1 MGVFLPVFYAI
12 GGMIIRAAAKKT
24 AEKLAQAGAKKLTKD
39 AVNALVKDGAKIT
52 KATTKN
58 VDKVINTAKS
68 MEKGFKFARNKGG
81 KPMGFATRAK
91 PPEVKISSVDLKPLQ
106 TSIGQGAKRLGDD
119 FKFAEVI
126 PPKGVKSPRL
136 QGPKIRKDAD
146 EAVVG
151 DLSVFKPRVGVAPYP
166 LVTRIASELRRALD
180 SGETLV
186 EIKPILDEM
195 EKIEMPSLGS
205 DAEAGEP
212 PDLDTTPDASLQRDD
227 ETFDAMGEET
237 EVMES
242 EPSFD
247 SFGEA
252 FSYYRRQKR
261 VPTFM
266 YKGNLY
272 TTRFKEETIPQHK
285 KLFNVT
291 GSYAEDY
298 QSRTG
303 V

>member
-1 MGVFLPVFYAI
+1 MAEDNTNLEEIISNWDSMDI
-12 GGMIIRAAAKKT
+12 GELGTSLLARKATMEKAAAKR
-24 AEKLAQAGAKKLTKD
+24 AKKQEKREMAMGVLM
-39 AVNALVKDGAKIT
+39 AGQALFANGANKRIAERTAAGQLDQQNSPEQITDLKIT
-52 KATTKN
+52 GNIYT
-58 VDKVINTAKS
+58 
-68 MEKGFKFARNKGG
+68 
-81 KPMGFATRAK
+81 
-91 PPEVKISSVDLKPLQ
+91 
-106 TSIGQGAKRLGDD
+106 
-119 FKFAEVI
+119 
-126 PPKGVKSPRL
+126 
-136 QGPKIRKDAD
+136 
-146 EAVVG
+146 
-151 DLSVFKPRVGVAPYP
+151 
-166 LVTRIASELRRALD
+166 
-180 SGETLV
+180 
-186 EIKPILDEM
+186 ILDEM

-272 TTRFKEETIPQHK
+272 TTRFKEETVPQHK